1 MMMGLMLLQ
10 STTSGEQEAAFEEV
24 VLTMENGMNEDA
36 IEARSSR
43 GGQTSEDS
51 YQYFQELIRKSSEA
65 DNPLGFRSVMNSHEM
80 ESLHNIFLFI
90 RKCDLS
96 ASAGMYDIHVYYTC
110 VLYVCIIRVYYT
122 CVLYMCIIHVYYTC
136 VLYMYNKDMYFKYK

>member
-1 MMMGLMLLQ
+1 MLLQ

-110 VLYVCIIRVYYT
+110 VLYVCII
-122 CVLYMCIIHVYYTC
+122 HVYYTC
-136 VLYMYNKDMYFKYK
+136 IIRTCILSTNDMLYYTCILHMYSIIVY